1 MSERGGQQ
9 VGLLFTLSFKG
20 EYKSLGLA
28 FLSFI
33 TKFTDF
39 CYIYIYFEPHFFSSA
54 VLNPICI
61 LVLVCICTFLFID

>member
-33 TKFTDF
+33 SKFTDF
-39 CYIYIYFEPHFFSSA
+39 FIYIFILSHIS
-54 VLNPICI
+54 
-61 LVLVCICTFLFID
+61 LVLQS